1 MKKCKK
7 LLKSFFMYRVHFL
20 CRFCGDAIGQ
30 WHGKKLEHLPNY
42 TQIDVK
48 TDTASV
54 YRINGCR
61 QCLSGLT
68 VGDAQE
74 AFEADPYVSNR
85 IQAAMKCTEV
95 PPLPQEDLK

>member
-7 LLKSFFMYRVHFL
+7 PLKSFFMRGVHFL
-20 CRFCGDAIGQ
+20 CRFCGEAIGQ

-61 QCLSGLT
+61 QCLSALT
-68 VGDAQE
+68 PKEAQS
-74 AFEADPYVSNR
+74 AFKADPFVHTR
-85 IQAAMKCTEV
+85 IKDAMKCTEV